1 MAKTGVRDI
10 RLVFETTEGN
20 FNRTDIHIM
29 DRITNALAQV
39 QNASIA
45 VAFFDD
51 KGHRLRKVEL
61 GEAGRDLRLVIEEEL
76 GSDEVVA

>member
-10 RLVFETTEGN
+10 RLVFETNDGN

-61 GEAGRDLRLVIEEEL
+61 GEAGRELRLVIEEEL